1 MKNYQLK
8 IYPDTILREK
18 AFPVLNLNGEIYNLI
33 KAMSEIMYTYQGI
46 GLAAPQVGVLKRI
59 IIADLG
65 DGLLPL
71 VNPIIL
77 DQEEQDHQE
86 EGCLSLPGI
95 QIDIMR
101 AQNIIVNGFNFDG
114 DEITM
119 TLNGILSR
127 VIQHEIDHLNGMLII
142 DYTSSYEKI
151 LLHKKFKGISKQ
163 N

>member
-1 MKNYQLK
+1 MKNYRLR

-18 AFPVLNLNGEIYNLI
+18 AFPVLNLNGEIYDLI
-33 KAMSEIMYTYQGI
+33 KAMSEIMYTCQGI

-77 DQEEQDHQE
+77 DQEQQDHLE

-101 AQNIIVNGFNFDG
+101 AQNITVNGLNLDG
-114 DEITM
+114 NEATM
-119 TLNGILSR
+119 PLEGMLAR
-127 VIQHEIDHLNGMLII
+127 VIQHEIDHLNGALII
-142 DYTSSYEKI
+142 DYASSDEKI
-151 LLHKKFKGISKQ
+151 LLHKKLKGISKQ
-163 N
+163 S